1 MITLALAGFDAASC
15 NISIRLLI
23 DELER
28 RGTAAPSFPSESPLL
43 NDGVSRI
50 DDARAI

>member
-1 MITLALAGFDAASC
+1 MITLARAGFDAASC
-15 NISIRLLI
+15 SISIRLLI

-28 RGTAAPSFPSESPLL
+28 SGAAGPSFPSESPLL
-43 NDGVSRI
+43 DDGVSRI